1 MRGRP
6 GRCSGRASQP
16 RELAL
21 DKRVTGH
28 RLDTGLLQY
37 RLASAPAEQGTAVLL
52 RLEKLKVPQ
61 MGSFMLR
68 GYFHPQD
75 VPFDDGDEAFK
86 AQYSVGYVVMWGG
99 HGGMPAAH
107 GEHGGHTP
115 HPHHPT
121 SGIARFDVTGVLDAK
136 APPADHLLTLRYIP
150 APDAADAAKVIA
162 EVALEQVLMEVYS

>member
-1 MRGRP
+1 
-6 GRCSGRASQP
+6 
-16 RELAL
+16 
-21 DKRVTGH
+21 
-28 RLDTGLLQY
+28 
-37 RLASAPAEQGTAVLL
+37 
-52 RLEKLKVPQ
+52 

-68 GYFHPQD
+68 GYFHPHD
-75 VPFDDGDEAFK
+75 VPFDVGDEAFT
-86 AQYSVGYVVMWGG
+86 AQYSVGYVVMWRG
-99 HGGMPAAH
+99 HRGMSAIH

-136 APPADHLLTLRYIP
+136 VPLAGYLLTLRYIS